1 MRQISDEGRR
11 EIAKELREQFYCCRH
26 AEEFT
31 EGLYDV
37 LDLGHCEPTH
47 GGYPDLA
54 ERLADYVEPAPVTG
68 STSDGY
74 HTFDEMRE
82 CNDIEERRKIANRLR
97 GLDSKIGDRDTLS
110 TAVDEL
116 RMAVCGNAAISPVEY
131 SVRNLVGFAL
141 ELADLIEGNQYGGT
155 CRNVYPNNEDHH
167 CDNGFRCSACGDTVE
182 DCENY
187 RVSGTWNY
195 CQKCRAKVVG

>member
-1 MRQISDEGRR
+1 MRIDDNERR
-11 EIAKELREQFYCCRH
+11 EVAKKLRNLDVRKYDAYH
-26 AEEFT
+26 
-31 EGLYDV
+31 LIHPYDV
-37 LDLGHCEPTH
+37 EAALGLEPDDEYWFTADSV
-47 GGYPDLA
+47 Y
-54 ERLADYVEPAPVTG
+54 RLADLIDRPIAN
-68 STSDGY
+68 
-74 HTFDEMRE
+74 EMRE

-116 RMAVCGNAAISPVEY
+116 RMAVCGHAAISPVEY

-195 CQKCRAKVVG
+195 CPKCRAKVVG

>member
-1 MRQISDEGRR
+1 MRIDDNERR
-11 EIAKELREQFYCCRH
+11 EVAKKLRNLDVRKYDAYH
-26 AEEFT
+26 
-31 EGLYDV
+31 LIHPYDV
-37 LDLGHCEPTH
+37 EAALGLEPDDEYWFTADSV
-47 GGYPDLA
+47 Y
-54 ERLADYVEPAPVTG
+54 RLADLIDRPIAN
-68 STSDGY
+68 
-74 HTFDEMRE
+74 EMRE

-110 TAVDEL
+110 SAVDEL

-141 ELADLIEGNQYGGT
+141 GLADLIEGNQYSGT

-195 CQKCRAKVVG
+195 CPKCRAKVVG

>member
-1 MRQISDEGRR
+1 MRIDDNERR
-11 EIAKELREQFYCCRH
+11 EVAKKLRNLDVRKYDAYRLIH
-26 AEEFT
+26 P
-31 EGLYDV
+31 YDV
-37 LDLGHCEPTH
+37 EVALGLV
-47 GGYPDLA
+47 PDDEYWFTA
-54 ERLADYVEPAPVTG
+54 ESVYRLADLIDR
-68 STSDGY
+68 STAN
-74 HTFDEMRE
+74 EMRE

-97 GLDSKIGDRDTLS
+97 GLDSKISDRDTLS

-141 ELADLIEGNQYGGT
+141 ELADLIEDNQYSGT

-195 CQKCRAKVVG
+195 CPKCRAKVVG

>member
-1 MRQISDEGRR
+1 MRIDDNERR
-11 EIAKELREQFYCCRH
+11 EVAKKLRNLDVRKDDAYH
-26 AEEFT
+26 
-31 EGLYDV
+31 LIHPYDV
-37 LDLGHCEPTH
+37 EAALGLEPDDEYWFTADSV
-47 GGYPDLA
+47 Y
-54 ERLADYVEPAPVTG
+54 RLADLIDRPIAN
-68 STSDGY
+68 
-74 HTFDEMRE
+74 EMRE
-82 CNDIEERRKIANRLR
+82 CNENEERRKIANRLR

-110 TAVDEL
+110 SAVDEL

-141 ELADLIEGNQYGGT
+141 ELADLIEDNQYSGT

-195 CQKCRAKVVG
+195 CPKCRAKVVG

>member
-1 MRQISDEGRR
+1 MRIDDNERR
-11 EIAKELREQFYCCRH
+11 EVAKKLRNLDVRKYDAYH
-26 AEEFT
+26 
-31 EGLYDV
+31 LIHPYDV
-37 LDLGHCEPTH
+37 DAALGLEPDDEYWFTADSV
-47 GGYPDLA
+47 Y
-54 ERLADYVEPAPVTG
+54 RLADLIDRPIAN
-68 STSDGY
+68 
-74 HTFDEMRE
+74 EMRE

-110 TAVDEL
+110 SAVDEL
-116 RMAVCGNAAISPVEY
+116 RMAVCGNAAISPVEC

-195 CQKCRAKVVG
+195 CPKCRAKVVG

>member
-1 MRQISDEGRR
+1 MRIDDNERR
-11 EIAKELREQFYCCRH
+11 EVAKKLRNLDVRKYDAYH
-26 AEEFT
+26 
-31 EGLYDV
+31 LIHPYDV
-37 LDLGHCEPTH
+37 ETALGLEPDDEYWFTADSV
-47 GGYPDLA
+47 Y
-54 ERLADYVEPAPVTG
+54 RLADLIDRPIAN
-68 STSDGY
+68 
-74 HTFDEMRE
+74 EMRE

-195 CQKCRAKVVG
+195 CPKCRAKVVG

>member
-1 MRQISDEGRR
+1 MRIDDNERR
-11 EIAKELREQFYCCRH
+11 EVAKKLRNLDVRKYDAYH
-26 AEEFT
+26 
-31 EGLYDV
+31 LIHPYDV
-37 LDLGHCEPTH
+37 EAALGLEPDDEYWFTADSV
-47 GGYPDLA
+47 Y
-54 ERLADYVEPAPVTG
+54 RLADLIDRQIAN
-68 STSDGY
+68 
-74 HTFDEMRE
+74 EMRE

-110 TAVDEL
+110 SAVDEL

-141 ELADLIEGNQYGGT
+141 ELADLIEGNQHSGT

-167 CDNGFRCSACGDTVE
+167 CDNGFRCSACGDIVE

-195 CQKCRAKVVG
+195 CPKCRAKVVG

>member
-1 MRQISDEGRR
+1 MRIDDNERR
-11 EIAKELREQFYCCRH
+11 EVAKKLRNLDVRKYDAYH
-26 AEEFT
+26 PIHP
-31 EGLYDV
+31 YDV
-37 LDLGHCEPTH
+37 EAALGLEPDDEYWFTADSV
-47 GGYPDLA
+47 Y
-54 ERLADYVEPAPVTG
+54 RLADLIDRPIAN
-68 STSDGY
+68 
-74 HTFDEMRE
+74 EMRE

-110 TAVDEL
+110 SAVDEL
-116 RMAVCGNAAISPVEY
+116 RMAVCGNAAISPVEH

-141 ELADLIEGNQYGGT
+141 ELADLIEDNQYSGT

-195 CQKCRAKVVG
+195 CPKCRAKVVG

>member
-1 MRQISDEGRR
+1 MNEVYAKTKAYLIN
-11 EIAKELREQFYCCRH
+11 EIAEDARGVLSAIADKDPVAVDDMEVLEYCHALGNAMVTLETVAMVAALVPSFLREC
-26 AEEFT
+26 
-31 EGLYDV
+31 
-37 LDLGHCEPTH
+37 
-47 GGYPDLA
+47 
-54 ERLADYVEPAPVTG
+54 
-68 STSDGY
+68 S
-74 HTFDEMRE
+74 
-82 CNDIEERRKIANRLR
+82 DIEERRKIANRLR
-97 GLDSKIGDRDTLS
+97 GLDSKISDRDTLS

-141 ELADLIEGNQYGGT
+141 ELADLIEDNQYSGT

-195 CQKCRAKVVG
+195 CPKCRAKVVG

>member
-1 MRQISDEGRR
+1 MRIDDNERR
-11 EIAKELREQFYCCRH
+11 EVAKKLRNLDVRKYDAYH
-26 AEEFT
+26 
-31 EGLYDV
+31 LIHPYDV
-37 LDLGHCEPTH
+37 EAALGLEPDDE
-47 GGYPDLA
+47 Y
-54 ERLADYVEPAPVTG
+54 
-68 STSDGY
+68 
-74 HTFDEMRE
+74 EMRE

-97 GLDSKIGDRDTLS
+97 GLDSKISDRDTLS

-141 ELADLIEGNQYGGT
+141 ELADLIEDNQYSGT

-167 CDNGFRCSACGDTVE
+167 CDNGFRCSVCGDTVE

-195 CQKCRAKVVG
+195 CPKCRAKVVG

>member
-1 MRQISDEGRR
+1 MRIDDNERR
-11 EIAKELREQFYCCRH
+11 EVAKKLRNLDVRKYDAYH
-26 AEEFT
+26 
-31 EGLYDV
+31 LIHPYDV
-37 LDLGHCEPTH
+37 EAALGLEPDDEYWFTADSV
-47 GGYPDLA
+47 Y
-54 ERLADYVEPAPVTG
+54 RLADLIDRPIAN
-68 STSDGY
+68 
-74 HTFDEMRE
+74 EMRE
-82 CNDIEERRKIANRLR
+82 CNDIEERRKNADRLR

-131 SVRNLVGFAL
+131 SVRNLVGYAL
-141 ELADLIEGNQYGGT
+141 ELADLIEGNQYSGT

-167 CDNGFRCSACGDTVE
+167 CDNGFRCSVCGDTFE

-195 CQKCRAKVVG
+195 CPKCRAKVVG

>member
-1 MRQISDEGRR
+1 MRIDDNERR
-11 EIAKELREQFYCCRH
+11 EVAKKLRNLDVRKYDAYH
-26 AEEFT
+26 
-31 EGLYDV
+31 LIHPYDV
-37 LDLGHCEPTH
+37 EAALGLEPDDEYWFTTDSV
-47 GGYPDLA
+47 Y
-54 ERLADYVEPAPVTG
+54 RLADLIDRPIAN
-68 STSDGY
+68 
-74 HTFDEMRE
+74 EMRE

-141 ELADLIEGNQYGGT
+141 ELADLIEDNQYSGT

-167 CDNGFRCSACGDTVE
+167 CDNGFRCSVCGDTVE

-195 CQKCRAKVVG
+195 CPKCRAKVVG

>member
-1 MRQISDEGRR
+1 MRISDDERR
-11 EIAKELREQFYCCRH
+11 EVAANMRS
-26 AEEFT
+26 A
-31 EGLYDV
+31 
-37 LDLGHCEPTH
+37 
-47 GGYPDLA
+47 A
-54 ERLADYVEPAPVTG
+54 ERAKDDLNDDSNYSKLAVLYVVSCGVRGVPRYKDLLHLADLIDRPIAN
-68 STSDGY
+68 
-74 HTFDEMRE
+74 EMRE

-116 RMAVCGNAAISPVEY
+116 RMAVCGNAAISPVEC

-195 CQKCRAKVVG
+195 CPKCRAKVVG

>member
-1 MRQISDEGRR
+1 MNEKY
-11 EIAKELREQFYCCRH
+11 KELKASMLADI
-26 AEEFT
+26 AERARR
-31 EGLYDV
+31 V
-37 LDLGHCEPTH
+37 LDTIEGKEPDMVDDEKLVTVCH
-47 GGYPDLA
+47 GLMNAANALEITAAIGMVVPWLLESG
-54 ERLADYVEPAPVTG
+54 ERE
-68 STSDGY
+68 
-74 HTFDEMRE
+74 DEMRE
-82 CNDIEERRKIANRLR
+82 CNNIEERRKIANRLR
-97 GLDSKIGDRDTLS
+97 GLDSKISDRDTLS

-116 RMAVCGNAAISPVEY
+116 RMAVCGSAAISPVEY

-141 ELADLIEGNQYGGT
+141 ELADLIEDNQYSGT

-195 CQKCRAKVVG
+195 CPKCRAKVVG

>member
-1 MRQISDEGRR
+1 MRIDDNERR
-11 EIAKELREQFYCCRH
+11 EVAKKLRNLDVRKYDAYRLIH
-26 AEEFT
+26 P
-31 EGLYDV
+31 YDV
-37 LDLGHCEPTH
+37 EVALGLV
-47 GGYPDLA
+47 PDDEYWFTA
-54 ERLADYVEPAPVTG
+54 DSVYRLADLIDRPIAN
-68 STSDGY
+68 
-74 HTFDEMRE
+74 EMRE
-82 CNDIEERRKIANRLR
+82 CKDIEERRKIADRLR

-141 ELADLIEGNQYGGT
+141 ELADLIEGNQYSGT

-167 CDNGFRCSACGDTVE
+167 CDNGFRCSVCGDTVE

-195 CQKCRAKVVG
+195 CPKCRAKVVG

>member
-1 MRQISDEGRR
+1 MRIDDNERR
-11 EIAKELREQFYCCRH
+11 EVAKKLRNLDVRKYDAYH
-26 AEEFT
+26 
-31 EGLYDV
+31 LIHPYDV
-37 LDLGHCEPTH
+37 EAALGLEPDDEYWFTADSV
-47 GGYPDLA
+47 Y
-54 ERLADYVEPAPVTG
+54 RLADLIDRPIAN
-68 STSDGY
+68 
-74 HTFDEMRE
+74 EMRE

-110 TAVDEL
+110 SAVDEL
-116 RMAVCGNAAISPVEY
+116 RMAVCGNAAISPVEC

-195 CQKCRAKVVG
+195 CPKCRAKVVG